1 MKIPTLGILS
11 IAACVVHFSGMARAS
26 EIAPIWAHS
35 TWSGGAAAEGEMI
48 NPLSPD
54 FLPPKDL
61 EQGLVGRLD
70 LQFTTPKPGATS
82 GAYSGELTL
91 FDGSR
96 TLTFR
101 GSGPVM
107 AHGSLENQSW
117 VAKPPRSPGVEARLT
132 LRRPPVD
139 LSAQYLI
146 GEVRLGART
155 FPIFALPAVFHARSN
170 PLVEN
175 FATGSF
181 TFFSRHPS
189 LIVGTGVGTA
199 TISSAGDVTISAT
212 LGDLRKLSAKTRVL
226 RTPQGRLL
234 FVIAR
239 TLAGGGFFGGWWL
252 FDAQQPESHWHGRAV
267 CPGSPTPE
275 LDLLLAAYR
284 APAASETLV
293 GWTRGT
299 IDLDAPQA
307 DGANTRPAS
316 GGVAWT
322 DAKRSK
328 LAALRSQAPAAI
340 GVGEIDPEG
349 RLNGAN
355 AFNVRLLDFK
365 VTAGSGLASGKMRY
379 TYLPSPSS
387 SKIHSSTFQGALN
400 QKTGEIEGFVRPRY
414 KGATAGFLR
423 VSP

>member
-1 MKIPTLGILS
+1 MKIPTLSVLS
-11 IAACVVHFSGMARAS
+11 IVACVVHFSSMARAS
-26 EIAPIWAHS
+26 EIAPIWTDA
-35 TWSGGAAAEGEMI
+35 TWSGGVAAQGEMI

-54 FLPPKDL
+54 FLPVKDL

-70 LQFTTPKPGATS
+70 LRFTSPKPGVS
-82 GAYSGELTL
+82 QGAYSAVLLL

-101 GSGPVM
+101 GSGPAM

-117 VAKPPRSPGVEARLT
+117 VAKVPRSPDVEARVT

-139 LSAQYLI
+139 PSARYLL
-146 GEVRLGART
+146 GEVRLGSRI
-155 FPIFALPAVFHARSN
+155 FPLFALPAVFHAGSN

-199 TISSAGDVTISAT
+199 TITSGGDVWISAT
-212 LGDLRKLSAKTRVL
+212 LGDLRKLSSKTRVL

-234 FVIAR
+234 FVLAR

-316 GGVAWT
+316 GDVAWT
-322 DAKRSK
+322 DPKRSK
-328 LAALRSQAPAAI
+328 LAALRARAPAAI
-340 GVGEIDPEG
+340 GTGEIDPEG

-355 AFNVRLLDFK
+355 AFNVRLLGFS
-365 VTAGSGLASGKMRY
+365 VTASSGLASGKMRY
-379 TYLPSPSS
+379 TFLPSPSS
-387 SKIHSSTFQGALN
+387 SKVHSSTFQGALN

-414 KGATAGFLR
+414 SGATAGFLR